1 MKCFTHHP
9 HTTSPGNDLPASLMS
24 RRHLLLKTP
33 LFVAGWACLRRTGFA
48 QSNVESEASLAAR
61 VVAKV
66 RVRESLGDAMQ
77 PFRQGAAARIAGVM
91 EQYASVQA
99 EFAGRT
105 PARLLALRWALQV
118 YIDESRRPL
127 YAKAVRGAHVDGSV
141 TSFGA
146 GDLKC
151 NKLVADAYAAGAGC
165 GLAKGTDWHSPGD
178 GTGWPAM
185 KSGDSLWPPQANDLA
200 NQSKNLRSLTNAR
213 PLRQAGEPKAAPEL
227 GDIIAFPES
236 SGSGHV
242 GLYLGKDLIITAKE
256 TGVEIHPLAYE
267 QSLHGG
273 VVVIRKF
280 TGTGR

>member
-1 MKCFTHHP
+1 MH
-9 HTTSPGNDLPASLMS
+9 G
-24 RRHLLLKTP
+24 RRLLLKAP
-33 LFVAGWACLRRTGFA
+33 LLVAGWACVRRAGLA
-48 QSNVESEASLAAR
+48 QSNGESEPTLGAR

-66 RVRESLGDAMQ
+66 EVRESLTDAMQ
-77 PFRQGAAARIAGVM
+77 FIRQGAAARIDTVM
-91 EQYASVQA
+91 GQYAGVQA
-99 EFAGRT
+99 EFAGRA

-118 YIDESRRPL
+118 YVDEARRPL

-141 TSFGA
+141 TSFA
-146 GDLKC
+146 VGDLKC
-151 NKLVADAYAAGAGC
+151 NKFVADAYAAGAGC
-165 GLAKGTDWHSPGD
+165 GLAIGTDWHSAGD

-185 KSGDSLWPPQANDLA
+185 RAGDSIWPPQANDLA
-200 NQSKNLRSLTNAR
+200 NPSKNLRSLTNAR
-213 PLRQAGEPKAAPEL
+213 PLRQPEEPKAAPEL

-267 QSLHGG
+267 QALHGG